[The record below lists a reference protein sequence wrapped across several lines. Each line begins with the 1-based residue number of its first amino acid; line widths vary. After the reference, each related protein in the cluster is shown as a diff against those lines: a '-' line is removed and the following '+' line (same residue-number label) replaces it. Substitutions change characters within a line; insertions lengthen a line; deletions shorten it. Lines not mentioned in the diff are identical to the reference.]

1 VSDVTDA
8 WPAPTAAGPI
18 SATVAVPGSKSATN
32 RALVLAAL
40 AHGPSTI
47 TAALAARDTRLMA
60 QALTSLGVDI
70 SEVGTDQPD
79 RVGLAGPPG
88 ASGNV
93 DWHVTP
99 GPLHG
104 DTRIDVGLAG
114 TVMRFLPPL
123 AALATG
129 PVDFDGD
136 PRARER
142 PLGPMLDALRTLGVS
157 VTDAG
162 GYLPIRIDGNGSVR
176 GGAVAIDASAS
187 SQFVSGLL
195 LSASRFDNG
204 LTLTH
209 TGRELPSLPHIT
221 MTLHMLAEHGV
232 RVDFDEDTSTWTL
245 AHGPLRTIDRRI
257 EPDLS
262 NAGPFL
268 AAAMA
273 TAGTVTIPGWPR
285 HTTQAGD
292 QLRGLLA
299 EMGGHIDLH
308 DEGLTLTGP
317 GEIRGIDVDLGQV
330 GELTPV
336 IAALA
341 ALASTPTRL
350 RGIAHLRGHETDRLA
365 ALAEMLTALG
375 SAARETDDGLIVEPS
390 SLHGATVSSYGDHR
404 MATAAAVIGLVVPG
418 VQILDIGTTAKTLPD
433 FTGMWQRMLVRA

>member
-1 VSDVTDA
+1 MTDA
-8 WPAPTAAGPI
+8 WPAPTAAEPV

-40 AHGPSTI
+40 ADGPSTVS
-47 TAALAARDTRLMA
+47 AALAARDTRLMA
-60 QALTSLGVDI
+60 QALSSLGVDI
-70 SEVGTDQPD
+70 REVGTDA
-79 RVGLAGPPG
+79 VG
-88 ASGNV
+88 NI
-93 DWHVTP
+93 DWQVAP

-104 DTRIDVGLAG
+104 DVSIDVGLAG
-114 TVMRFLPPL
+114 TVMRFLPPV

-129 PVDFDGD
+129 SVDFDGD

-142 PLGPMLDALRTLGVS
+142 PLGPMLDALRALGVA
-157 VTDAG
+157 VTDTG
-162 GYLPIRIDGNGSVR
+162 GFLPLSIDGTGAVR
-176 GGAVAIDASAS
+176 GGAVDIDASAS

-195 LSASRFDNG
+195 LSAARFDDG

-209 TGRELPSLPHIT
+209 TGRDLPSQPHIA
-221 MTLHMLAEHGV
+221 MTLHMLSEHGV
-232 RVDFDEDTSTWTL
+232 HVDFDADTATWTL
-245 AHGPLRTIDRRI
+245 APAPIRAVDRRI

-292 QLRGLLA
+292 DLRGLLA
-299 EMGGHIDLH
+299 EMGGHVDLH
-308 DEGLTLTGP
+308 ADALTITGP
-317 GEIRGIDVDLGQV
+317 GAIRGIDVDLGQV

-336 IAALA
+336 ITALA
-341 ALASTPTRL
+341 ALAETPSRL

-375 SAARETDDGLIVEPS
+375 GSARETDDGLLIEPS
-390 SLHGATVSSYGDHR
+390 TLHGATVSSYGDHR

-418 VQILDIGTTAKTLPD
+418 VRIMDIGTTAKTLPD
-433 FTGMWQRMLVRA
+433 FTGMWQRMLTAGA

>member
-1 VSDVTDA
+1 MTDA
-8 WPAPTAAGPI
+8 WPAPTAAEPVL
-18 SATVAVPGSKSATN
+18 ATVAVPGSKSATN

-40 AHGPSTI
+40 ADGPSTVS
-47 TAALAARDTRLMA
+47 AALAARDTRLMA
-60 QALTSLGVDI
+60 QALASLGVEI
-70 SEVGTDQPD
+70 REVGADA
-79 RVGLAGPPG
+79 V
-88 ASGNV
+88 GNV
-93 DWHVTP
+93 DWQVTP
-99 GPLHG
+99 DTLHG
-104 DTRIDVGLAG
+104 DASIDVGLAG
-114 TVMRFLPPL
+114 TVMRFLPPV

-129 PVDFDGD
+129 SVDFDGD

-142 PLGPMLDALRTLGVS
+142 PLGPMLDALRALGVA
-157 VTDAG
+157 VTDTG
-162 GYLPIRIDGNGSVR
+162 GFLPLRIGGTGAVR
-176 GGAVAIDASAS
+176 GGAVDIDASAS

-195 LSASRFDNG
+195 LSAASFDDG

-209 TGRELPSLPHIT
+209 TGRDLPSQPHID
-221 MTLHMLAEHGV
+221 MTLYMLGEHGV
-232 RVDFDEDTSTWTL
+232 HVDFEADTATWSL
-245 AHGPLRTIDRRI
+245 APAPIRAVDRRI

-292 QLRGLLA
+292 DLRGLLA
-299 EMGGHIDLH
+299 EMGGRIDLH
-308 DEGLTLTGP
+308 SDGLTVTGP
-317 GEIRGIDVDLGQV
+317 GAIRGIDVDLGQV

-341 ALASTPTRL
+341 ALAETPSRL

-375 SAARETDDGLIVEPS
+375 GSATETDDGLLIEPS
-390 SLHGATVSSYGDHR
+390 TLHGATVASYGDHR

-418 VQILDIGTTAKTLPD
+418 VCILDIGTTAKTLPD
-433 FTGMWQRMLVRA
+433 FTGMWQRMLTAGA

>member
-1 VSDVTDA
+1 MSDVTDA
-8 WPAPTAAGPI
+8 WPAPTAPEPV

-40 AHGPSTI
+40 AEGPSTVS
-47 TAALAARDTRLMA
+47 AALAARDTRLMA
-60 QALTSLGVDI
+60 QALASLGIDI
-70 SEVGTDQPD
+70 REVGDD
-79 RVGLAGPPG
+79 AV
-88 ASGNV
+88 GNV
-93 DWHVTP
+93 DWQIAP

-104 DTRIDVGLAG
+104 DVSIDVGLAG
-114 TVMRFLPPL
+114 TVMRFLPAV

-142 PLGPMLDALRTLGVS
+142 PLGPMLDALRAIGVA
-157 VTDAG
+157 VTDSRG
-162 GYLPIRIDGNGSVR
+162 FLPLRIDGTGAVR

-195 LSASRFDNG
+195 LSAARFDDG

-209 TGRELPSLPHIT
+209 TGRDLPSQPHIA
-221 MTLHMLAEHGV
+221 MTLHMLGEHGV
-232 RVDFDEDTSTWTL
+232 HVDFQAEAATWSL
-245 AHGPLRTIDRRI
+245 SPGAVRAVDRRI

-292 QLRGLLA
+292 DLRGLLA
-299 EMGGHIDLH
+299 EMGGRVDLH
-308 DEGLTLTGP
+308 DAGLSVTGP
-317 GEIRGIDVDLGQV
+317 GALRGIDVDLGQV

-341 ALASTPTRL
+341 ALAESPSRL

-365 ALAEMLTALG
+365 ALAEMLNALG
-375 SAARETDDGLIVEPS
+375 GSARETDDGLAIEPS
-390 SLHGATVSSYGDHR
+390 TLHGATVSSYGDHR

-418 VQILDIGTTAKTLPD
+418 VRILDIGTTAKTLPD
-433 FTGMWQRMLVRA
+433 FTGMWQRMLTAGA

>member
-1 VSDVTDA
+1 MTDA
-8 WPAPTAAGPI
+8 WPAPTAPGPV

-40 AHGPSTI
+40 ADGPSTVS
-47 TAALAARDTRLMA
+47 AALAARDTRLMA

-70 SEVGTDQPD
+70 REVGTDG
-79 RVGLAGPPG
+79 V
-88 ASGNV
+88 GNV
-93 DWHVTP
+93 DWQVTP
-99 GPLHG
+99 SPLHG
-104 DTRIDVGLAG
+104 DVSIDVGLAG
-114 TVMRFLPPL
+114 TVMRFLPPV
-123 AALATG
+123 AALAIG
-129 PVDFDGD
+129 SVDFDGD

-142 PLGPMLDALRTLGVS
+142 PLGPMLDALRALSVA
-157 VTDAG
+157 VTDTG
-162 GYLPIRIDGNGSVR
+162 GFLPLRIEGTGAVR
-176 GGAVAIDASAS
+176 GGAVEIDASAS

-195 LSASRFDNG
+195 LSAARFDEG

-209 TGRELPSLPHIT
+209 TGRDLPSQPHIA
-221 MTLHMLAEHGV
+221 MTLHMLGEHGV
-232 RVDFDEDTSTWTL
+232 HVDFDADTATWSL
-245 AHGPLRTIDRRI
+245 APTALRAVDRRI

-292 QLRGLLA
+292 DLRGLLA
-299 EMGGHIDLH
+299 EMGGHVDLH
-308 DEGLTLTGP
+308 ADGLTVTGP
-317 GEIRGIDVDLGQV
+317 GAVRGIDVDLGQV

-341 ALASTPTRL
+341 ALAETPSRL

-375 SAARETDDGLIVEPS
+375 GSARETDDGLAIEPS
-390 SLHGATVSSYGDHR
+390 TLHGATVSSYGDHR
-404 MATAAAVIGLVVPG
+404 LATAAAVIGLVVPG
-418 VQILDIGTTAKTLPD
+418 VRILDIGTTAKTLPD
-433 FTGMWQRMLVRA
+433 FTGMWQRMLTAGA

>member
-1 VSDVTDA
+1 MTDA
-8 WPAPTAAGPI
+8 WPAPTATGPVR
-18 SATVAVPGSKSATN
+18 ATVEVPGSKSATN

-40 AHGPSTI
+40 ADGSSTI
-47 TAALAARDTRLMA
+47 TSALAARDTHLMA
-60 QALTSLGVDI
+60 EGLAALGVDI
-70 SEVGTDQPD
+70 QAIGTD
-79 RVGLAGPPG
+79 VV
-88 ASGNV
+88 GNV
-93 DWHVTP
+93 DWRVTP
-99 GPLHG
+99 GPLRG
-104 DTRIDVGLAG
+104 GARIDVGLAG
-114 TVMRFLPPL
+114 TVMRFLPPV
-123 AALATG
+123 AALAEG
-129 PVDFDGD
+129 AIDFDGD

-157 VTDAG
+157 CTDAD
-162 GYLPIRIDGNGSVR
+162 GYMPIRIEGSGSVR
-176 GGAVAIDASAS
+176 GGAVKIDASAS

-195 LSASRFDNG
+195 LSAARFDDG
-204 LTLTH
+204 LVLTH

-232 RVDFDEDTSTWTL
+232 RVDFDAATATWSL
-245 AHGPLRTIDRRI
+245 APTAIDALDRRI

-268 AAAMA
+268 GAAMA

-285 HTTQAGD
+285 RTTQAGD
-292 QLRGLLA
+292 WLRGLLA
-299 EMGGHIDLH
+299 EMGGQVDLH

-317 GEIRGIDVDLGQV
+317 DEIHGIDVDLGQV

-341 ALASTPTRL
+341 ALAVSPSRL

-365 ALAEMLTALG
+365 ALAEMITAFG
-375 SAARETDDGLIVEPS
+375 GDARESDDSLEISPA

-418 VQILDIGTTAKTLPD
+418 VRILDIGTTAKTLPD
-433 FTGMWQRMLVRA
+433 FPGMWQSMLAES

>member
-8 WPAPTAAGPI
+8 WPAPTAAEPV

-40 AHGPSTI
+40 ADGPSTVS
-47 TAALAARDTRLMA
+47 AALAARDTRLMA
-60 QALTSLGVDI
+60 QALSSLGVDI
-70 SEVGTDQPD
+70 REVGTDA
-79 RVGLAGPPG
+79 VG
-88 ASGNV
+88 NI
-93 DWHVTP
+93 DWQVAP

-104 DTRIDVGLAG
+104 DVSIDVGLAG
-114 TVMRFLPPL
+114 TVMRFLPPV

-129 PVDFDGD
+129 SVDFDGD

-142 PLGPMLDALRTLGVS
+142 PLGPMLDALRALGVA
-157 VTDAG
+157 VTDTG
-162 GYLPIRIDGNGSVR
+162 GFLPLSIDGTGAVR
-176 GGAVAIDASAS
+176 GGAVDIDASAS

-195 LSASRFDNG
+195 LSAARFDDG

-209 TGRELPSLPHIT
+209 TGRDLPSQPHIA
-221 MTLHMLAEHGV
+221 MTLHMLSEHGV
-232 RVDFDEDTSTWTL
+232 HVDFDADTATWTL
-245 AHGPLRTIDRRI
+245 APAPIRAVDRRI

-292 QLRGLLA
+292 DLRGLLA
-299 EMGGHIDLH
+299 EMGGHVDLH
-308 DEGLTLTGP
+308 ADGLTVSGP
-317 GEIRGIDVDLGQV
+317 GAIQGIDVDLGQV

-341 ALASTPTRL
+341 ALAETPSRL

-375 SAARETDDGLIVEPS
+375 GSARETDDGLLIEPS
-390 SLHGATVSSYGDHR
+390 TLHGATVSSYGDHR

-418 VQILDIGTTAKTLPD
+418 VRIMDIGTTAKTLPD
-433 FTGMWQRMLVRA
+433 FTGMWQRMLTAGA

>member
-8 WPAPTAAGPI
+8 WPAPTAPAPV

-40 AHGPSTI
+40 ADGPSTVS
-47 TAALAARDTRLMA
+47 AALAARDTRLMA
-60 QALTSLGVDI
+60 QALISLGVDI
-70 SEVGTDQPD
+70 REVGTDA
-79 RVGLAGPPG
+79 VG
-88 ASGNV
+88 NI
-93 DWHVTP
+93 DWQVTP

-104 DTRIDVGLAG
+104 NASVDVGLAG
-114 TVMRFLPPL
+114 TVMRFLPPV

-142 PLGPMLDALRTLGVS
+142 PLGPMLDALRALGVA

-162 GYLPIRIDGNGSVR
+162 GFLPLRIEGTGAVR
-176 GGAVAIDASAS
+176 GGAVDIDASAS

-195 LSASRFDNG
+195 LSAARFADG

-209 TGRELPSLPHIT
+209 TGRDLPSQPHIA
-221 MTLHMLAEHGV
+221 MTLHMLGEHGV
-232 RVDFDEDTSTWTL
+232 HVDFDADGATWTL
-245 AHGPLRTIDRRI
+245 APAPIRAVGRRI

-292 QLRGLLA
+292 DLRGLLA
-299 EMGGHIDLH
+299 EMGGHVDLH
-308 DEGLTLTGP
+308 ADGLTVTGP
-317 GEIRGIDVDLGQV
+317 GAVRGIDVDLGQV

-341 ALASTPTRL
+341 ALAETPSRL

-375 SAARETDDGLIVEPS
+375 GSAREIDDGLLIEPS
-390 SLHGATVSSYGDHR
+390 TLHGATVSSYGDHR

-418 VQILDIGTTAKTLPD
+418 VRILDVGTTAKTLPD
-433 FTGMWQRMLVRA
+433 FTGMWQRMLTAGA

>member
-1 VSDVTDA
+1 MTDA
-8 WPAPTAAGPI
+8 WPAPTAAEPVL
-18 SATVAVPGSKSATN
+18 ATVAVPGSKSATN

-40 AHGPSTI
+40 ADGPSTVS
-47 TAALAARDTRLMA
+47 AALAARDTRLMA
-60 QALTSLGVDI
+60 QALASLGVEI
-70 SEVGTDQPD
+70 REVGADA
-79 RVGLAGPPG
+79 V
-88 ASGNV
+88 GNV
-93 DWHVTP
+93 DWQVTP
-99 GPLHG
+99 DTLHG
-104 DTRIDVGLAG
+104 DASIDVGLAG
-114 TVMRFLPPL
+114 TVMRFLPPV

-129 PVDFDGD
+129 SVDFDGD

-142 PLGPMLDALRTLGVS
+142 PLGPMLDALRALGVA
-157 VTDAG
+157 VTDTG
-162 GYLPIRIDGNGSVR
+162 GFLPLRIGGTGAVR
-176 GGAVAIDASAS
+176 GGAVDIDASAS

-195 LSASRFDNG
+195 LSAASFDDG

-209 TGRELPSLPHIT
+209 TGRDLPSQPHIA
-221 MTLHMLAEHGV
+221 MTLYMLGEHAV
-232 RVDFDEDTSTWTL
+232 HVAFDADTATWSL
-245 AHGPLRTIDRRI
+245 APAPIRAVDRRI

-292 QLRGLLA
+292 DLRGLLA
-299 EMGGHIDLH
+299 EMGGRIDLH
-308 DEGLTLTGP
+308 SDGLTVTGP
-317 GEIRGIDVDLGQV
+317 GAIRGIDVDLGQV

-341 ALASTPTRL
+341 ALAETPSRL

-375 SAARETDDGLIVEPS
+375 GSATETDDGLLIEPS
-390 SLHGATVSSYGDHR
+390 TLHGATVASYGDHR

-418 VQILDIGTTAKTLPD
+418 VCILDIGTTAKTLPD
-433 FTGMWQRMLVRA
+433 FTGMWQRMLTAGA

>member
-8 WPAPTAAGPI
+8 WPAPTAAEPV

-40 AHGPSTI
+40 ADGPSTVS
-47 TAALAARDTRLMA
+47 AALAARDTRLMA

-70 SEVGTDQPD
+70 REVGADA
-79 RVGLAGPPG
+79 V
-88 ASGNV
+88 GNV
-93 DWHVTP
+93 DWQVTP
-99 GPLHG
+99 GFLRG
-104 DTRIDVGLAG
+104 DASIDVGLAG
-114 TVMRFLPPL
+114 TVMRFLPPV

-129 PVDFDGD
+129 SVDFDGD

-142 PLGPMLDALRTLGVS
+142 PLGPMLDALRALGVA
-157 VTDAG
+157 VIDTG
-162 GYLPIRIDGNGSVR
+162 GFLPLRIDGTGAVR
-176 GGAVAIDASAS
+176 GGAVDIDASAS

-195 LSASRFDNG
+195 LSAARFDDG

-209 TGRELPSLPHIT
+209 TGRDLPSQPHIA
-221 MTLHMLAEHGV
+221 MTLHMLGEHGV
-232 RVDFDEDTSTWTL
+232 HVDFDAHTATWSL
-245 AHGPLRTIDRRI
+245 APTGLRAVDRRI

-268 AAAMA
+268 GAAMA

-292 QLRGLLA
+292 DLRGLLA
-299 EMGGHIDLH
+299 EMGGHVDLH
-308 DEGLTLTGP
+308 ADGLTVSGP
-317 GEIRGIDVDLGQV
+317 GAIRGIDVDLGPV

-341 ALASTPTRL
+341 ALAEAPSRL

-375 SAARETDDGLIVEPS
+375 GSARETDDGLLIEPS
-390 SLHGATVSSYGDHR
+390 TLHGATVSSYGDHR

-418 VQILDIGTTAKTLPD
+418 VRILDIGTTAKTLPD
-433 FTGMWQRMLVRA
+433 FTGMWQRMLTAGA